1 MSTRRILLLL
11 VSLFA
16 SVAMMA
22 QNVNV
27 TVKLADASNDEP
39 IGFATVSLTPEKGSA
54 KYSLTDHDGK
64 GTIEKVKV
72 GKYTFKAE
80 IMGYKSYE
88 KAVEITK
95 DAADL
100 GVVKMELDQRV
111 LDAASVTATGNPIII
126 KKDTVEYN
134 ASSFKTT
141 DTDMLINLLK
151 KLPGIEVDDNGSITA
166 NGETIT
172 KITIDGKTFFLDD
185 PSIASQNLPAK
196 MIEKVKVVKKKSEQ
210 AEFTGIDDGNDET
223 IIDLSVQ
230 KSMMNGV
237 FGNVTGG
244 VGHDIPSKENDMND
258 WRFNGNG
265 MIGRFTDS
273 NQISIIGNGNNGA
286 GGMGFTNMGGNMMG
300 QMMGG
305 GRGMGGFGG
314 GMGGFGGGI
323 TTSWMGGVNAAAD
336 LLDDKMEFSGN
347 YMYSGSNTES
357 MQESYQENYFKDAPT
372 QIQETSNSS
381 YQRNNGHRVGVRI
394 DHKFS
399 DNTSI
404 LFQPQFNYS
413 QGGYNQTQ
421 VFDTWLQSKAD
432 GNKLNDGFSTNNG
445 LNSNWQANGFMLF
458 RQRLGIPGRTLSV
471 NLNWT
476 LSNNHS
482 DGYNQSITNTY
493 AGLAPQIVNQRVD
506 QASKTQNASARL
518 VYTEPLGGGFYVEGS
533 YQYSY
538 NLSNTDKDVYNSKAG
553 DFVIDYDT
561 HTMKYLGDGGRDEDY
576 SSKILNRN
584 INQSAGLAFMYQEG
598 DVRAQLGVTANP
610 QNQHNETN
618 GKMYDNK
625 VLNWSPRAMLFY
637 DFNDNANIRIN
648 YNGRSGQPSTSQLM
662 PVLDNSN
669 PMSMSLGNPY
679 LAPYF
684 NHNGRME
691 LEFSNRATF
700 FTARLNLQGGM
711 NQNPI
716 VNASWNDASGRRYT
730 FPVNGRNTYN
740 GSVRIM
746 VNAPIAKSNFSISNN
761 ANINYSMSTSY
772 VGASKLD
779 TDRFWNDKKTEFDY
793 EKFHD
798 AYPDLNNT
806 PDFIVNATQTLSV
819 MERLN
824 LTYRSDD
831 LELRVNG
838 GTRFNKPWYSVK
850 TTGNT
855 EDITWNNS
863 VGGSI
868 NWTIGYTGLQFTTDA
883 NYNWYNGYKTEQP
896 SRLIWNAGLSCP
908 IIYNSATISLNA
920 YDILG
925 QRKNLSTTQNENL
938 YSESRSLSIGRYVML
953 SFTWRFGTFG
963 GRNGRMGGFGGG
975 RGGFGGG
982 RGGMG
987 GGMPMGGGMMGGG
1000 GFRGGF

>member
-1 MSTRRILLLL
+1 MRRILLVL

-16 SVAMMA
+16 AVAMSA

-27 TVKLADASNDEP
+27 TVKLEDASNGEP
-39 IGFATVSLTPEKGSA
+39 VGFATVSLTPEKGSA
-54 KYSLTDHDGK
+54 KYALTDHDGK
-64 GTIEKVKV
+64 GTIEKVKA

-80 IMGYKSYE
+80 IMGYKPYE
-88 KAVEITK
+88 KAVEVGREAT
-95 DAADL
+95 DL
-100 GVVKMELDQRV
+100 GVVKMELDQEV
-111 LDAASVTATGNPIII
+111 LDAASVSATGNPIII

-185 PSIASQNLPAK
+185 PQIASQNLPAK

-230 KSMMNGV
+230 KSMMNGI

-258 WRFNGNG
+258 WRYTGNG
-265 MIGRFTDS
+265 MVGRFTDDS
-273 NQISIIGNGNNGA
+273 QLSVIANGNNGA

-305 GRGMGGFGG
+305 GRGMGGGMMG
-314 GMGGFGGGI
+314 GMGGFGGFGGGI

-336 LLDDKMEFSGN
+336 LLDDKMQLSGN
-347 YMYSGSNTES
+347 YMLSGSNTES
-357 MQESYQENYFKDAPT
+357 LNESYQENYYDGWT
-372 QIQETSNSS
+372 QIQETTNTSN
-381 YQRNNGHRVGVRI
+381 QRNNSHMVGVRL

-413 QGGYNQTQ
+413 RGAYNQSQ
-421 VFDTWLQSKAD
+421 VFDTWKDVYNTDASKMS
-432 GNKLNDGFSTNNG
+432 DGFSSNYG
-445 LNSNWQANGFMLF
+445 VNSNWSANGFLLF
-458 RQRLGIPGRTLSV
+458 RQRLGMPGRTLSL

-482 DGYNQSITNTY
+482 DGYNQSLTNTINGMNPGE
-493 AGLAPQIVNQRVD
+493 AVVNQRVD
-506 QASKTQNASARL
+506 QASRTQNAGARL

-533 YQYSY
+533 YQYNYSQ
-538 NLSNTDKDVYNSKAG
+538 SNSNKDVYNSKEG
-553 DFVIDYDT
+553 DFQIDKEN
-561 HTMKYLGDGGRDEDY
+561 HKMEYLGDGVYDNAY
-576 SSKILNRN
+576 SNKILNRN
-584 INQSAGLAFMYQEG
+584 ITQSAGVAFMYQEG
-598 DVRAQLGVTANP
+598 DVRAQLGVSANP
-610 QNQHNETN
+610 QRQYNETN
-618 GKMYDNK
+618 GEVYDPGTIW
-625 VLNWSPRAMLFY
+625 NWAPRAMLFY

-648 YNGRSGQPSTSQLM
+648 YNGRSGQPSTNQLM

-669 PMSMSLGNPY
+669 PLSMSLGNPY
-679 LAPYF
+679 LTPYF
-684 NHNGRME
+684 NHNGRIE
-691 LEFSNRATF
+691 LEYSNRQTF

-716 VNASWNDASGRRYT
+716 VNASWNENGRQYS
-730 FPVNGRNTYN
+730 FPVNGKNTYN
-740 GSVRIM
+740 GSARIM
-746 VNAPIAKSNFSISNN
+746 INAPIAKSNFSISNN
-761 ANINYSMSTSY
+761 SNINYSMSTSY
-772 VGASKLD
+772 VGNNTLD
-779 TDRFWNDKKTEFDY
+779 TKDFWNEDKSDFDY
-793 EKFHD
+793 EKFHA
-798 AYPDLNNT
+798 AYPDVEDEKFLNA
-806 PDFIVNATQTLSV
+806 FIVNSTRTLSV

-824 LTYRSDD
+824 LNYRSDY
-831 LELRVNG
+831 LEVRVNG

-850 TTGNT
+850 TSGNT
-855 EDITWNNS
+855 ENVTWNNS

-868 NWTIGYTGLQFTTDA
+868 NWTIGYTGLTFTTDA

-896 SRLIWNAGLSCP
+896 SRLIWNAGLQMP
-908 IIYNSATISLNA
+908 IIYN
-920 YDILG
+920 
-925 QRKNLSTTQNENL
+925 Q
-938 YSESRSLSIGRYVML
+938 
-953 SFTWRFGTFG
+953 
-963 GRNGRMGGFGGG
+963 
-975 RGGFGGG
+975 
-982 RGGMG
+982 
-987 GGMPMGGGMMGGG
+987 
-1000 GFRGGF
+1000 

>member
-1 MSTRRILLLL
+1 ML

-27 TVKLADASNDEP
+27 TVKLEDASNGEP
-39 IGFATVSLTPEKGSA
+39 VGFATVSLTPERGNA
-54 KYSLTDHDGK
+54 KYALSAHDGK
-64 GTIEKVKV
+64 AVIEKVRA
-72 GKYTFKAE
+72 GKYTLKAE
-80 IMGYKSYE
+80 IMGYKPYE
-88 KAVEITK
+88 KAVEVGRE
-95 DAADL
+95 AMDL
-100 GVVKMELDQRV
+100 GVIKMELDQEV
-111 LDAASVTATGNPIII
+111 LDAASVSATGNPIII

-151 KLPGIEVDDNGSITA
+151 KLPGIQVDDSGTITA

-185 PSIASQNLPAK
+185 PQLASQNLPAK

-210 AEFTGIDDGNDET
+210 DEFTGIDDVNDET

-230 KSMMNGV
+230 KSMMNGI
-237 FGNVTGG
+237 FGNITGG
-244 VGHDIPSKENDMND
+244 VGHDIRSKENDMND
-258 WRFNGNG
+258 WRFTGNG
-265 MIGRFTDS
+265 MVGRFTDS
-273 NQISIIGNGNNGA
+273 SQISIIGNGNNGA

-336 LLDDKMEFSGN
+336 LLDNRMELSGN

-357 MQESYQENYFKDAPT
+357 MQDSYQENYFKDAPT
-372 QIQETSNSS
+372 QFQETTNTS
-381 YQRNNGHRVGVRI
+381 YQRNNGHRMGVRL

-421 VFDTWLQSKAD
+421 VFDTWKGQMTDA
-432 GNKLNDGFSTNNG
+432 GKLNDGFSTNNG
-445 LNSNWQANGFMLF
+445 LNSNWSANGFLLF
-458 RQRLGIPGRTLSV
+458 RQRLGLPGRTLSL

-482 DGYNQSITNTY
+482 DGYNQSVTNTY
-493 AGLAPQIVNQRVD
+493 DGKDPKLVNQRVD
-506 QASKTQNASARL
+506 QASRTQNASARL

-538 NLSNTDKDVYNSKAG
+538 NLSNTDKDVYNSIFNSFG
-553 DFVIDYDT
+553 TYDYNIST
-561 HTMKYLGDGGRDEDY
+561 RKMEYLGDGARDEDY
-576 SSKILNRN
+576 SNKILNRN

-598 DVRAQLGVTANP
+598 DIRAQLGVTANP
-610 QNQHNETN
+610 QSQHNETN
-618 GKMYDNK
+618 GKKYDNK

-648 YNGRSGQPSTSQLM
+648 YNGRSGQPSASQLM

-669 PMSMSLGNPY
+669 PMSMSLGNPF
-679 LAPYF
+679 LKPYF
-684 NHNGRME
+684 NHNGRIE
-691 LEFSNRATF
+691 LEYSNRATF

-716 VNASWNDASGRRYT
+716 VNASWNDENGRRYT
-730 FPVNGRNTYN
+730 FPVNGENTWN
-740 GSVRIM
+740 GGARIM

-761 ANINYSMSTSY
+761 ANINYSKSTSY

-779 TDRFWNDKKTEFDY
+779 TDRFWNDKKTDFDY

-806 PDFIVNATQTLSV
+806 PDFIVNSTQTLSV

-824 LTYRSDD
+824 LNYRSDYF
-831 LELRVNG
+831 EVRVNG

-850 TTGNT
+850 TAGNT

-868 NWTIGYTGLQFTTDA
+868 NWTIGYTGLTFTTDA

-896 SRLIWNAGLSCP
+896 SRLIWNAGLQMP

-938 YSESRSLSIGRYVML
+938 YSESRSLSIGRYVIL

-963 GRNGRMGGFGGG
+963 GRNGRMGGFGGRGGFGGG

-982 RGGMG
+982 RGGFG
-987 GGMPMGGGMMGGG
+987 GGPGGFGGGRGGFGG
-1000 GFRGGF
+1000 GF